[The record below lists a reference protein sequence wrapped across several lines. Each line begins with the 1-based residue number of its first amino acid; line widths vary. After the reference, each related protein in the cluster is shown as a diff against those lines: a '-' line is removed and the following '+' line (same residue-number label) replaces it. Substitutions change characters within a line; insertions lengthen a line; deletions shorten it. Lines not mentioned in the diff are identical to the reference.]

1 MKKSE
6 KNKLTPVIDVEA
18 HQKHLKRQL
27 DSLEYDNHQ
36 SLNDVEGLISMAL
49 AVQEQ
54 NEEGLVPR
62 KSRQKKSRTSIYSSK
77 TNLNSLLEEAERI
90 KLLENS
96 LPDTPSYFTCVAAPS
111 KYPSRNFCSVCGFC
125 STYKCLRCGMKYC
138 TVKCLNTHKE
148 TRCLKWT
155 A

>member
-6 KNKLTPVIDVEA
+6 KNKSTPVIDVEA

-54 NEEGLVPR
+54 NEEGKYIYIYIFYR
-62 KSRQKKSRTSIYSSK
+62 KS
-77 TNLNSLLEEAERI
+77 N
-90 KLLENS
+90 
-96 LPDTPSYFTCVAAPS
+96 
-111 KYPSRNFCSVCGFC
+111 YPFLFIESN
-125 STYKCLRCGMKYC
+125 
-138 TVKCLNTHKE
+138 
-148 TRCLKWT
+148 
-155 A
+155 